1 MEKPYTGIETIAS
14 KGYTRR
20 EFIKIM
26 GKTAALTGLVGLV
39 AACASM
45 RQKPDFYPQKGMP
58 NTMTYIDPKTK
69 EEKVVYDLSGKWEA
83 LYYGNKE
90 IVEIKQEGNYFEGVK
105 TIGTTIVGQGA
116 KTIRGTIEGNLI
128 DCATYNSTKGWGL
141 GTTSK
146 ISKDCNS
153 FQCWGEELRTFKR
166 LTK

>member
-58 NTMTYIDPKTK
+58 NTMTYIDSKTK
-69 EEKVVYDLSGKWEA
+69 EEKVVYDLRGKWET

-90 IVEIKQEGNYFEGVK
+90 IVEITQEGNYFEGFK
-105 TIGTTIVGQGA
+105 TIGSRSVPAGA
-116 KTIRGTIEGNLI
+116 KTIRGTIEGNVVH
-128 DCATYNSTKGWGL
+128 CETYGATKGWDSS
-141 GTTSK
+141 TRK
-146 ISKDCNS
+146 ISEDGNS
-153 FQCWGEELRTFKR
+153 FQCFGDELRTFKR
-166 LTK
+166 LTR